1 MVQPQ
6 GVFRTLLGSPPSSF
20 RLNPVLLTWC
30 MLSKTSLSSSH
41 ASQAWMALC
50 FCQSSASGPKGHGN
64 QLCGPEG
71 VRLWLLP
78 LPLNL
83 HPCQPSRECSP
94 ADFPHEPPPGPS
106 RVTPKV
112 PGPLPQGSSSQ
123 SPPCLSFLTP
133 ALFPLPLQK
142 DSGEERPVSR
152 ACLVYINEI
161 RRV

>member
-1 MVQPQ
+1 MEQPQ

-71 VRLWLLP
+71 VSLWLLP

-94 ADFPHEPPPGPS
+94 ADIPHEPPPGLSHTQGPRAS
-106 RVTPKV
+106 S
-112 PGPLPQGSSSQ
+112 PGV
-123 SPPCLSFLTP
+123 
-133 ALFPLPLQK
+133 LFPESSLSIFSDPSSLPAAPP
-142 DSGEERPVSR
+142 EREWGRETSEQGMPG
-152 ACLVYINEI
+152 LH
-161 RRV
+161 